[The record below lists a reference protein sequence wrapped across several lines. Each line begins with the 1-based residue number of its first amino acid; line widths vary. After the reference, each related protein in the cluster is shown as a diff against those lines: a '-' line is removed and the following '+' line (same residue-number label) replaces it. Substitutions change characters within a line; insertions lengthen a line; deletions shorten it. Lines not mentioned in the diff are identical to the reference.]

1 MKRFWLDILV
11 AALILAAGCRASRGD
26 AAGSGRNL
34 ALGMPYRYAPAA
46 TYHLTRGADDAR
58 KLTDGRHASGNFW
71 SDRAATAGW
80 QNSGPIRIEIDL
92 PGDSLVDAVSISSAR
107 GDRAG
112 VSYPERAD
120 LFVGGEEGGYR
131 YLGDLMS
138 GQEHG
143 DGGYQ
148 KRTFR
153 AGALRARGSRALVVV
168 RPRGNYTFIDEIEV
182 LGRRGAPP
190 PHPDQRPLVAPEALD
205 RFLEERVALSVER
218 RALAAMVRQARGATP
233 RGGVA
238 ASELGALSDELER
251 PIGELSPERLE
262 ALRSAMFR
270 VRQRE
275 LSKRGDGPFLLW
287 QGDPWGEFSPLALPA
302 PGYRLPGEGIVMDL
316 AQGGTFSD
324 SIGIANATG
333 KACSVS
339 AKVRMEHAPG
349 AAPVVTVR
357 EVLPVLRAD
366 FRTLGDPLRDTAEGV
381 VIGPGESRQIW
392 LTASCGS
399 LPPGVYRGE
408 IRLEAPG
415 FKKSVPLSVRVWPVR
430 LPHPPRAA
438 VNAWSYLNWR
448 PISGIP
454 QAAAADLERHR
465 VNVIVLHPDQLPWP
479 GKEYKELDRV
489 IRLHPFARHF
499 LLYLAFNDPG
509 RRSLGTGEAYLSPRW
524 RQEFDRWIRETA
536 EHMRRMGVP
545 PASFAFYPVDEPKDE
560 KEAEVLA
567 ETARLIKE
575 ADPALRVYTTFG
587 DFGRFSDETFARLMT
602 VVDRYQVGIDAIA
615 DARVRRL
622 LGAGKEVW
630 SYGGSGK
637 GSHPFKSYR
646 LQAWRAVKYGAT
658 GIGFWAYADTG
669 PSGSAWNDFDGTRP
683 DFSVVYETP
692 GGILS
697 SKRWEA
703 WREGAEDYE
712 LLALA
717 RDRATDPFAAL
728 ELGRMIDRVL
738 AHPRDYRLFL
748 ESRRRLLELAS
759 R

>member
-1 MKRFWLDILV
+1 MKRFWLNILIPV
-11 AALILAAGCRASRGD
+11 LVLAAGCRASSGD
-26 AAGSGRNL
+26 VTGPARNL
-34 ALGMPYRYAPAA
+34 ALGKSCRYAPAA
-46 TYHLTRGADDAR
+46 AYHLTRGADDAR

-71 SDRAATAGW
+71 SDRAATVGW

-92 PGDSLVDAVSISSAR
+92 QGESLIDAVSISTAR
-107 GDRAG
+107 GNRSG
-112 VSYPERAD
+112 VSFPERAD
-120 LFVGGEEGGYR
+120 LFVNNGASYR
-131 YLGDLMS
+131 YLGDLMAGEQS
-138 GQEHG
+138 E
-143 DGGYQ
+143 DGGYR
-148 KRTFR
+148 KKSFSL
-153 AGALRARGSRALVVV
+153 AGLKAMGSRALIVV

-182 LGRRGAPP
+182 LGRTIGPGA
-190 PHPDQRPLVAPEALD
+190 HPEQRPLVAPEALD
-205 RFLEERVALSVER
+205 SFLEERVALSVER
-218 RALAAMVRQARGATP
+218 RALAALVRQARGAAS

-238 ASELGALSDELER
+238 ARELAALSDELEK
-251 PIGELSPERLE
+251 GTEELSRVRLD
-262 ALRSAMFR
+262 ALRNAMFR
-270 VRQRE
+270 VRQRD
-275 LSKRGDGPFLLW
+275 LSKRGEGPFLLW
-287 QGDPWGEFSPLALPA
+287 QADPWNEFSPLALPA
-302 PGYRLPGEGIVMDL
+302 SGYRLPGAGIVMDL
-316 AQGGTFSD
+316 AQGGTLSD

-333 KACSVS
+333 TTHSVS
-339 AKVRMEHAPG
+339 VSVTV
-349 AAPVVTVR
+349 APVRGRAPVLSVR
-357 EVLPVLRAD
+357 EVLPVVRAD
-366 FRTLGDPLRDTAEGV
+366 FSTLGDPLRDFSGEVALRS
-381 VIGPGESRQIW
+381 GESRQLW

-399 LPPGVYRGE
+399 LPPGLYPGE

-415 FKKSVPLSVRVWPVR
+415 FSKVVPLMVRVWPVR
-430 LPHPPRAA
+430 LPTPPRAA

-448 PISGIP
+448 PISDIP

-489 IRLHPFARHF
+489 IGLHPFARHF
-499 LLYLAFNDPG
+499 LLYLAFNDPT
-509 RRSLGTGEAYLSPRW
+509 RRSLGIGEAYLSPRW
-524 RQEFDRWIRETA
+524 RQEFGSWIRDVA
-536 EHMRRMGVP
+536 AHMRQMGVKP
-545 PASFAFYPVDEPKDE
+545 GSFAFYPVDEPKDE
-560 KEAEVLA
+560 KEAEVLF

-587 DFGRFSDETFARLMT
+587 DFGRFSDATFARLMT

-615 DARVRRL
+615 DKRVRQL

-637 GSHPFKSYR
+637 GSHPFESYR
-646 LQAWRAVKYGAT
+646 LQAWRAAKYGAT

-669 PSGSAWNDFDGTRP
+669 RSGSAWNDFDGTRP

-717 RDRATDPFAAL
+717 RDRAKDPFAAL
-728 ELGRMIDRVL
+728 ELGRMIDQVL
-738 AHPRDYRLFL
+738 THPRDYRLFL